1 MNVTVT
7 TRHINDRQ
15 TNKILKDYAL
25 RKVNRLE
32 RYINEDKDPSQ
43 VKFTLSEEK
52 FRNIAE
58 IHVNDGRTKV
68 NASVEMDDMHAAIDG
83 VLDIVIKQLRRK
95 SDKMIRTKRRS
106 NSRPSEQ
113 IQKEYKESEE
123 NITDDIVS
131 EKLNSKPMSLEE
143 ARLQLNVADKGFV
156 VFRNIE
162 TDELNVIYTKNNS
175 KVGLISP

>member
-7 TRHINDRQ
+7 TRHINDRE
-15 TNKILKDYAL
+15 TNKILKDYAIK
-25 RKVNRLE
+25 KVNRLE
-32 RYINEDKDPSQ
+32 RYINEEKDPSQ

-106 NSRPSEQ
+106 NSKPSEQ
-113 IQKEYKESEE
+113 IDNKERVSEKS
-123 NITDDIVS
+123 ITDDIVS
-131 EKLNSKPMSLEE
+131 EKLTTKPMSLEE
-143 ARLQLNVADKGFV
+143 ARLQLDVAEKGFV
-156 VFRNIE
+156 IFKNIE
-162 TDELNVIYTKNNS
+162 TDEINVIYSKSNS
-175 KVGLISP
+175 KVGLITP